1 MALETVYKNTEVVL
15 TTKLTPGQKKTAKY
29 FKCLA
34 VILATLFL
42 VTVEMQD
49 FMVFTTI
56 MVAVLWLLGM
66 KAMARPRIILNTVK
80 KSIRLTDSFK
90 FWQYQTIVPKQIA
103 RITVTSEASGKG
115 QRGSSGPY
123 RPQLVLKNA
132 KNPHKKTFVDGFELN
147 DIVEAHYAAQLL
159 GVFARQRAYDI
170 KGNVLPSL
178 KSVIPMKYRAGKQP
192 ARTVHVTIRKKA
204 AAKA

>member
-1 MALETVYKNTEVVL
+1 MTV
-15 TTKLTPGQKKTAKY
+15 TTKLTHGQKKTAKY

-34 VILATLFL
+34 LILATLFL

-49 FMVFTTI
+49 FMLFTTI

-90 FWQYQTIVPKQIA
+90 FWQYKTIVPKQIA

-115 QRGSSGPY
+115 RQSSGPY

-132 KNPHKKTFVDGFELN
+132 KNPHKKTFVEGFELN

-159 GVFARQRAYDI
+159 GAFTRQRAYDI

-192 ARTVHVTIRKKA
+192 ARTVHVTLRKKA
-204 AAKA
+204 AAKG